1 MAEEKSL
8 HRMPVADSG
17 CSRWLSIAEI
27 GLPQS
32 ICFAGRGG
40 MATNLNE
47 QSEFIFVSPFRR
59 GALESPQ
66 GRDLFQ
72 ACLWQHHRTFG
83 AITSAKP
90 TLLLAQRATTKS
102 KTNKI
107 IINNLILKT
116 NRMKKVFA
124 TLTVLAMLT
133 IGSVAVMAQEP
144 AVADSVAS
152 EQVTETPAADAEEVG
167 GIEALHKTLKVKF
180 IEGGAGFMAATLI
193 CLVFGLA
200 LCIERIIYLSLSKT
214 NTKALLAKVEEA
226 LKNGG
231 IEAALEVCR
240 NTRGPVASIFYQGLS
255 RYSEGIEVVEK
266 TVSSYGGVQLGLL
279 EKNLSWISLFI
290 SIAPSLGFLGTIIGM
305 IQAFDKIQQ
314 VGDISATVVAG
325 GIKVALLTTLL
336 GLIIAIILQV
346 FYNYILSLIEG
357 LVNEMEDSSISLLDL
372 VVEYDAAQ
380 KK

>member
-1 MAEEKSL
+1 
-8 HRMPVADSG
+8 
-17 CSRWLSIAEI
+17 
-27 GLPQS
+27 
-32 ICFAGRGG
+32 
-40 MATNLNE
+40 
-47 QSEFIFVSPFRR
+47 
-59 GALESPQ
+59 
-66 GRDLFQ
+66 
-72 ACLWQHHRTFG
+72 
-83 AITSAKP
+83 
-90 TLLLAQRATTKS
+90 
-102 KTNKI
+102 
-107 IINNLILKT
+107 
-116 NRMKKVFA
+116 MKKVFA
-124 TLTVLAMLT
+124 TLTVLAMFSF
-133 IGSVAVMAQEP
+133 GSVAVMAQ
-144 AVADSVAS
+144 D
-152 EQVTETPAADAEEVG
+152 AAEAAPVAEEVTVDSAAVEAPVAVEAEEVVEEAEG
-167 GIEALHKTLKVKF
+167 GVVALHKTLKTKF

-214 NTKALLAKVEEA
+214 NTKALLAEVEKA

-255 RYSEGIEVVEK
+255 RYNEGVDVVEK
-266 TVSSYGGVQLGLL
+266 TVASYGGVQLGLL

>member
-1 MAEEKSL
+1 
-8 HRMPVADSG
+8 
-17 CSRWLSIAEI
+17 
-27 GLPQS
+27 
-32 ICFAGRGG
+32 
-40 MATNLNE
+40 
-47 QSEFIFVSPFRR
+47 
-59 GALESPQ
+59 
-66 GRDLFQ
+66 
-72 ACLWQHHRTFG
+72 
-83 AITSAKP
+83 
-90 TLLLAQRATTKS
+90 
-102 KTNKI
+102 
-107 IINNLILKT
+107 
-116 NRMKKVFA
+116 MKKIFA
-124 TLTVLAMLT
+124 TLTVLAMFSF
-133 IGSVAVMAQEP
+133 GSVAVMAQE
-144 AVADSVAS
+144 
-152 EQVTETPAADAEEVG
+152 AAEAAPVAEEVTEAPAAEEAPAVVAEEVVEAEEG
-167 GIEALHKTLKVKF
+167 AIVALHKTLKTKF
-180 IEGGAGFMAATLI
+180 IEGGAGFMAATLL

-214 NTKALLAKVEEA
+214 NTKALLAEVEKA

-255 RYSEGIEVVEK
+255 RYSEGVDVVEK
-266 TVSSYGGVQLGLL
+266 TVASYGGVQLGLL

>member
-1 MAEEKSL
+1 
-8 HRMPVADSG
+8 
-17 CSRWLSIAEI
+17 
-27 GLPQS
+27 
-32 ICFAGRGG
+32 
-40 MATNLNE
+40 
-47 QSEFIFVSPFRR
+47 
-59 GALESPQ
+59 
-66 GRDLFQ
+66 
-72 ACLWQHHRTFG
+72 
-83 AITSAKP
+83 
-90 TLLLAQRATTKS
+90 
-102 KTNKI
+102 
-107 IINNLILKT
+107 
-116 NRMKKVFA
+116 MKKIFA
-124 TLTVLAMLT
+124 TLTVLAMFSF
-133 IGSVAVMAQEP
+133 GSVAVMAQ
-144 AVADSVAS
+144 D
-152 EQVTETPAADAEEVG
+152 AAEAAPVAEEVTVDSAAVEAPVVEAEEVVEEAEG
-167 GIEALHKTLKVKF
+167 GVVALHKTLKTKF
-180 IEGGAGFMAATLI
+180 IEGGAGFMAATLL

-214 NTKALLAKVEEA
+214 NTKALLANVEAA

-255 RYSEGIEVVEK
+255 RYSEGVDVVEK
-266 TVSSYGGVQLGLL
+266 TVASYGGVQLGLL

>member
-1 MAEEKSL
+1 M
-8 HRMPVADSG
+8 M
-17 CSRWLSIAEI
+17 
-27 GLPQS
+27 
-32 ICFAGRGG
+32 
-40 MATNLNE
+40 
-47 QSEFIFVSPFRR
+47 
-59 GALESPQ
+59 
-66 GRDLFQ
+66 
-72 ACLWQHHRTFG
+72 
-83 AITSAKP
+83 
-90 TLLLAQRATTKS
+90 
-102 KTNKI
+102 
-107 IINNLILKT
+107 
-116 NRMKKVFA
+116 
-124 TLTVLAMLT
+124 VLAMLSV
-133 IGSVAVMAQEP
+133 GSVAVMAQEEAAATP
-144 AVADSVAS
+144 EATEQVAETVADEAVAEEAVA
-152 EQVTETPAADAEEVG
+152 EEAVAEEVTAEEG
-167 GIEALHKTLKVKF
+167 GLKALHKTLKTKF

-214 NTKALLAKVEEA
+214 NTKELLKNVEAA
-226 LKNGG
+226 LKKGG
-231 IEAALEVCR
+231 IQAALEVCR

-255 RYSEGIEVVEK
+255 RYEEGVEVVEK
-266 TVSSYGGVQLGLL
+266 TVASYGGVQLGLL

>member
-1 MAEEKSL
+1 
-8 HRMPVADSG
+8 MPVADG
-17 CSRWLSIAEI
+17 GDYGEI
-27 GLPQS
+27 P
-32 ICFAGRGG
+32 
-40 MATNLNE
+40 
-47 QSEFIFVSPFRR
+47 VSPNEMNSRR
-59 GALESPQ
+59 TPLNVEIK
-66 GRDLFQ
+66 L
-72 ACLWQHHRTFG
+72 
-83 AITSAKP
+83 IT
-90 TLLLAQRATTKS
+90 QQ
-102 KTNKI
+102 KTN
-107 IINNLILKT
+107 

-124 TLTVLAMLT
+124 TLTVLAMFAFN
-133 IGSVAVMAQEP
+133 GVAVMAQDATDAAP
-144 AVADSVAS
+144 AAE
-152 EQVTETPAADAEEVG
+152 EQVTEDTAAVETVAVEEAPAAPEAEEG
-167 GIEALHKTLKVKF
+167 GLVALHKTLKTKF
-180 IEGGAGFMAATLI
+180 IEGGAGFMAATLL

-214 NTKALLAKVEEA
+214 NTKALLAKIEDA
-226 LKNGG
+226 LNKGG

-255 RYSEGIEVVEK
+255 RYDEGIDVVEK

-336 GLIIAIILQV
+336 GLVIAIILQL
-346 FYNYILSLIEG
+346 FYNYILSLVEG

-372 VVEYDAAQ
+372 VVDYDAKH